1 MTTDVMASAWTN
13 LAISQVRVM
22 IWVGQVSR
30 YHPMSQ
36 FRTDDDLFLVDS
48 LISDTQQEGE

>member
-1 MTTDVMASAWTN
+1 M
-13 LAISQVRVM
+13 SQVRVM

-36 FRTDDDLFLVDS
+36 FSTDDDLFLVDS
-48 LISDTQQEGE
+48 LISDLTQLKGE